1 VEIICQCTGMYI
13 EVEKNEIF
21 EIFEREIKGRMGR
34 IYMKVGLHH
43 LSHPKESKESKDLC
57 I

>member
-1 VEIICQCTGMYI
+1 MPVYWYVLYI
-13 EVEKNEIF
+13 EVKKNEIF